1 MKNYSE
7 FLFESKKAI
16 VDDFLRFASNHL
28 ELTDMPRIIV
38 IDDPKFSVEN
48 RTFWCYDLNNDV
60 IKVQVSQRHPMDIY
74 RTLAHELVHYKQKQS
89 GKEMDG
95 GDGSDIENEA
105 NATAA
110 VILRQY
116 SHNIPNHGY

>member
-1 MKNYSE
+1 MKKFTE
-7 FLFESKKAI
+7 FLYESKKAI
-16 VDDFLRFASNHL
+16 IDDFLRFASNHL

-48 RTFWCYDLNNDV
+48 KTFGCYDLTNDI
-60 IKVQVSQRHPMDIY
+60 IKVQIAERHPMDIY

-95 GDGSDIENEA
+95 GDGSEIENEA
-105 NATAA
+105 NSTAA

-116 SHNIPNHGY
+116 SKNIPNHGY